1 MENVEI
7 ARILGEV
14 ADLLEISGAN
24 PFRVRAYRNAR
35 RTVEAQSVRFAKL
48 VAEGRDLTELPG
60 IGKEM
65 ARHVAEMVATGRL
78 GLHEE
83 MVAELPA
90 GLVTLMRLPGVGP
103 KKARKLW
110 DELGVS
116 SVDDLEAAARAGKV
130 RGVAGFGVTSE
141 AKILA
146 GIADQRRLGARFRLA
161 DADDYAAPLLEY
173 LRAAPEAVRVEVAGS
188 YRRRRETVGDLD
200 LLAIAGGD
208 PAALARRFLD
218 YPQVADVLAAG
229 DTRVSVRLGAGPH
242 GRGLQVDLRV
252 LPPESYGAALVYFTG
267 SKEHNI
273 RLRRRGVERGLK
285 ISEYG
290 VFRVPEKDEEDED
303 EDAGEL
309 EDGGG
314 DARHSDPREGD
325 RIGGAEEEEV
335 YAAVGLAWV
344 PPELR
349 EDRGEVE
356 AAAKGKLPRLIEA
369 GDLRGDYHMHT
380 TWSDGRNS
388 VEEMVAACAASG
400 YAWCAITDHSK
411 ALAMTAGLDER
422 RLAEQWVE
430 IDAVAARHPEIRVFK
445 GMEVDVLAD
454 GSLDLSDEMLE
465 RLDLVIVSVHSRFN
479 LSAAEQTERIL
490 RALSHP
496 RVHVLGHPTGR
507 KVGRRKGYEV
517 DLDAVL
523 ARAAERGVAVEH
535 NADPARLDLS
545 DLHLVRAKEL
555 GCKVAIGSDA
565 HRAGNLDLIRYGVE
579 QARRAWL
586 VPGDVINCWTLEE
599 LLAFLA
605 KREPGGA
612 GGPARRS
619 RGGRVR

>member
-1 MENVEI
+1 MENADI

-24 PFRVRAYRNAR
+24 PFRVRAYRNAK
-35 RTVEAQSVRFAKL
+35 RTVEAQSAPLGKL
-48 VAEGRDLTELPG
+48 VAEGRDLTALPG

-65 ARHVAEMVATGRL
+65 ARHVAEMVASGRL
-78 GLHEE
+78 GLHEQ
-83 MVAELPA
+83 MVAELPP

-103 KKARKLW
+103 KKARTLW
-110 DELGVS
+110 DDLGVS
-116 SVDDLEAAARAGKV
+116 SIDELEAAARAGKV
-130 RGVAGFGVTSE
+130 RAVAGFGVTSE

-146 GIADQRRLGARFRLA
+146 GIADQRRLGARFRLG
-161 DADDYAAPLLEY
+161 DADRHAAPLLDY
-173 LRAAPEAVRVEVAGS
+173 LRAAPEAVRVEIAGS
-188 YRRRRETVGDLD
+188 YRRRRDTVGDVD
-200 LLAIAGGD
+200 VLAIAEGD

-218 YPQVADVLAAG
+218 YPQVAEVLMAG
-229 DTRVSVRLGAGPH
+229 ETRSSVRLGAGPD
-242 GRGLQVDLRV
+242 GQGLQVDLRV

-290 VFRVPEKDEEDED
+290 VFRVPEDED
-303 EDAGEL
+303 GDEGEPS
-309 EDGGG
+309 GGG
-314 DARHSDPREGD
+314 DRRDFDPRAGD
-325 RIGGAEEEEV
+325 RVGGAEEREI

-349 EDRGEVE
+349 EDRGEIE
-356 AAAKGKLPRLIEA
+356 AAAKGELPRLIEA

-388 VEEMVAACAASG
+388 VEEMVAACSARG

-430 IDAVAARHPEIRVFK
+430 IDEVAARHPEIRVLK
-445 GMEVDVLAD
+445 GMEVDILAD
-454 GSLDLSDEMLE
+454 GSLDLADAMLD

-479 LSAAEQTERIL
+479 LPAAEQTERIL

-496 RVHVLGHPTGR
+496 RVNVLGHPTGR
-507 KVGRRKGYEV
+507 KVARRKGYEI

-523 ARAAERGVAVEH
+523 ACAAERGVAVEH

-545 DLHLVRAKEL
+545 DLHLVRAREL
-555 GCKVAIGSDA
+555 GCKIAIGSDA

-586 VPGDVINCWTLEE
+586 GPEDVINCRGVEE
-599 LLAFLA
+599 LMAFLG
-605 KREPGGA
+605 KGG
-612 GGPARRS
+612 
-619 RGGRVR
+619 